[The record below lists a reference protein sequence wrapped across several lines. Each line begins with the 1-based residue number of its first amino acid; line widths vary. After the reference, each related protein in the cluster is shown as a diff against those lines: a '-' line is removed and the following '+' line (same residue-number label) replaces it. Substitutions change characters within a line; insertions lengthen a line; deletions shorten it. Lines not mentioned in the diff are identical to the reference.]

1 MTFSRSSFLIKRSY
15 EWLIFMG
22 GKFAISFEFRS
33 LAINFWI
40 WGIKMF
46 RLDLKIYLDRKITNR
61 YILFIYWAKGGPCQQ
76 EESINKIP
84 FYYLFTTFHNF
95 QSTRICTKMN
105 NAQFL
110 SHGNKRNF
118 KKFAEQKNSFVTMG
132 QSFGSRVTTL
142 IHIEYEYL
150 FIFFVLSRHSKATN
164 SEY

>member
-1 MTFSRSSFLIKRSY
+1 MIDIYGGEICNIIRISITGNKFLNLGNKNVSTRFENLSRQKNN
-15 EWLIFMG
+15 E
-22 GKFAISFEFRS
+22 S
-33 LAINFWI
+33 LYF
-40 WGIKMF
+40 
-46 RLDLKIYLDRKITNR
+46 IYLLSKRGPHR
-61 YILFIYWAKGGPCQQ
+61 WPCQQ

-84 FYYLFTTFHNF
+84 FYYLFAPFHNF

-118 KKFAEQKNSFVTMG
+118 KKFVEQKNSFVTMG

-150 FIFFVLSRHSKATN
+150 FIFSSFRDIPKRRTVNIKAVEGTF
-164 SEY
+164 